1 MGARR
6 GPLLWRLSLRK
17 PCAGGWPES
26 GFWRAARSSE
36 KRGRWR
42 AWCAA
47 SCRERER
54 ELDADGDAH
63 ADLLDQIQRRDGSPR
78 AAPPGVRVYVLV
90 AFFLPNNVV
99 IARSSVF
106 VRPFLRVIIMSGE
119 NIEYCMCVIYL
130 DI

>member
-1 MGARR
+1 VQVDG
-6 GPLLWRLSLRK
+6 RK
-17 PCAGGWPES
+17 VVFGGQHA
-26 GFWRAARSSE
+26 AARSV
-36 KRGRWR
+36 GGGGR

-106 VRPFLRVIIMSGE
+106 VRPFLRVIIMSGGE
-119 NIEYCMCVIYL
+119 YRILYVRNIFGHISQQM
-130 DI
+130 